1 MVYRNPSWG
10 LPFGIEPLVVYSL
23 PEAYAHLMNAEET
36 NELTLEQ
43 INSVRCPTCGVA
55 ASEVCELHTG
65 APSSEPHE
73 ARALA
78 AYIIRIVKSTGK
90 KFVYVV

>member
-1 MVYRNPSWG
+1 M
-10 LPFGIEPLVVYSL
+10 VYSL
-23 PEAYAHLMNAEET
+23 PEAYAHFMDAGET
-36 NELTLEQ
+36 NELTPEQ

-55 ASEVCELHTG
+55 AREVCELHTG

-78 AYIIRIVKSTGK
+78 ADIIRIVKSTGK